1 MKKSLQLFALIALLL
16 STISFNA
23 CTKNTDG
30 YKYTVTF
37 DANDGSG
44 TPPTTQ
50 KVKLGEHTALPNK
63 GEMIA
68 PEGKPYLRGWDTD
81 KTAKTASFAVAE
93 DAFFLKNVTLFAIW
107 GTPPLT
113 QVLTYYIQRPAS
125 DLITLIESQGYE
137 LDTES
142 TNNNIVRYTKT
153 IDYELHVYKI
163 DYNTTTNII
172 AELSYEIHSTPPRRS
187 THLATFKEW
196 KSELY
201 TLIYNNLL
209 EGKVSYKK
217 NNISIMVSTFD
228 KFSYEQS
235 FSKRENT
242 LFYTELIVSNT
253 NYRAKAH
260 FNIDNES
267 SDIRLELSRH
277 SDSN

>member
-1 MKKSLQLFALIALLL
+1 
-16 STISFNA
+16 
-23 CTKNTDG
+23 
-30 YKYTVTF
+30 
-37 DANDGSG
+37 
-44 TPPTTQ
+44 
-50 KVKLGEHTALPNK
+50 
-63 GEMIA
+63 
-68 PEGKPYLRGWDTD
+68 
-81 KTAKTASFAVAE
+81 
-93 DAFFLKNVTLFAIW
+93 
-107 GTPPLT
+107 
-113 QVLTYYIQRPAS
+113 
-125 DLITLIESQGYE
+125 
-137 LDTES
+137 
-142 TNNNIVRYTKT
+142 
-153 IDYELHVYKI
+153 I

-187 THLATFKEW
+187 THLSTFKEW

-201 TLIYNNLL
+201 TRIYNKQL
-209 EGKVSYKK
+209 EGKVSYKT
-217 NNISIMVSTFD
+217 NNISIMVRTFD